1 MGLFEGQ
8 RSGFVILNVIFGIN
22 FLLQNTSLQSGAGGL
37 FVVEG
42 FYEALQRITVCSLSL
57 HYRPGASSMRK

>member
-1 MGLFEGQ
+1 MGLFEGH

-22 FLLQNTSLQSGAGGL
+22 FLLQNTSLQCEQGGL

-42 FYEALQRITVCSLSL
+42 FYEAL
-57 HYRPGASSMRK
+57 

>member
-1 MGLFEGQ
+1 MGLFEGH

-42 FYEALQRITVCSLSL
+42 FYEAL
-57 HYRPGASSMRK
+57 